1 MGTDKS
7 MLIYYE
13 KPQRYHVYEMLQAFC
28 EKVFISCNEGQV
40 NSIENGYNILPD
52 QPAFKNIG
60 PMAALLTAF
69 SQFPKMDLL
78 VIGCDYPF
86 LTATDLWHFLPFC
99 KKEIAVSF
107 YNDKE
112 DLYEPL
118 LAWYPHTSFDIL
130 RKMHEAKKYSLQHFL
145 RYKQAIKFYPGNKNC
160 LISVDTHEAFIK
172 AGESI
177 KP

>member
-1 MGTDKS
+1 
-7 MLIYYE
+7 
-13 KPQRYHVYEMLQAFC
+13 
-28 EKVFISCNEGQV
+28 
-40 NSIENGYNILPD
+40 
-52 QPAFKNIG
+52 
-60 PMAALLTAF
+60 MAALLTAF
-69 SQFPKMDLL
+69 TQFPKMNLL

-86 LTATDLWHFLPFC
+86 LTATDLQHFLPYC
-99 KKEIAVSF
+99 KEENFAVSF
-107 YNDKE
+107 YNDEE

-145 RYKQAIKFYPGNKNC
+145 RYNQAIKFYPGNKNC
-160 LISVDTHEAFIK
+160 LMSVDTHEAFIK